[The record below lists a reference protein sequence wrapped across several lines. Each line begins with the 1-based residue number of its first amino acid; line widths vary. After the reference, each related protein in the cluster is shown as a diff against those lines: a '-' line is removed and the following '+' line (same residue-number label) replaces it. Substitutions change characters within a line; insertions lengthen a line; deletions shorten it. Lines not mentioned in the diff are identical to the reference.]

1 MEAAAISNRDLSDPD
16 PQLDEESKEALT
28 DPSKAR
34 WGTHSLRRK
43 SDKGVREYF
52 RKRGILKEAKE
63 QINMQFGWDQ
73 ANMEKDMQCR
83 YDENNLEQ
91 RLDSAKMTAEM

>member
-1 MEAAAISNRDLSDPD
+1 M
-16 PQLDEESKEALT
+16 
-28 DPSKAR
+28 
-34 WGTHSLRRK
+34 
-43 SDKGVREYF
+43 REYF

-83 YDENNLEQ
+83 YDENDLEQ